1 MVDGKKLIRISLILI
16 GIFFYNCLSIAM
28 EKPYHHLPDGTFRNP
43 EGSPKRDPNV
53 KWSYKIFN
61 QEKKKLDM
69 TVPKEHVVE
78 KEKVLSDLKK
88 YQDDDYV
95 AWIGHA
101 TFLIKL
107 GETTIITDPV
117 FSKNAGPLIF
127 GPDRFTEPALKLNEI
142 PKIDLFLLTHNHY
155 DHQDMSTIRKF
166 PYKNAKVLLPLKL
179 SKYFKRYKDVV
190 AKPINGFSGNNVI
203 LLKSF
208 NASKIKRLIKTHNH
222 VFFQKFL
229 PGVSKGDK
237 RVFIIKGKIV
247 GAISRVPK
255 KGSILSNMSKG
266 AQAKL
271 TKLTKKEVK
280 VSKVIGKLLVK
291 NKIYFAGIDFIQEK
305 LIGDINVTSPTGLA
319 AYKDLSGINLAKV
332 FWNNI

>member
-1 MVDGKKLIRISLILI
+1 MTKILAIQGSNLKKINLKTDTTILLAAEAQKRGYKIYYFEPENLSFLNGNVIASCKHIKIHDSKKKFYSLLKTINFNLKKSKVILIR
-16 GIFFYNCLSIAM
+16 N
-28 EKPYHHLPDGTFRNP
+28 
-43 EGSPKRDPNV
+43 DPPFDNR
-53 KWSYKIFN
+53 Y
-61 QEKKKLDM
+61 LY
-69 TVPKEHVVE
+69 T
-78 KEKVLSDLKK
+78 
-88 YQDDDYV
+88 
-95 AWIGHA
+95 
-101 TFLIKL
+101 TFLLNHISKKVKIINNPSAVRNVSEKL
-107 GETTIITDPV
+107 
-117 FSKNAGPLIF
+117 FSINFMRYMPPTLIS
-127 GPDRFTEPALKLNEI
+127 ENLNEI
-142 PKIDLFLLTHNHY
+142 RNF
-155 DHQDMSTIRKF
+155 
-166 PYKNAKVLLPLKL
+166 
-179 SKYFKRYKDVV
+179 FKRYKAVV

-208 NASKIKRLIKTHNH
+208 NASKIKKLIKTHNH

-271 TKLTKKEVK
+271 TKLTNKEIK
-280 VSKVIGKLLVK
+280 ASKAIGKLLIK
-291 NKIYFAGIDFIQEK
+291 NKIYFAGIDFVQEK

-319 AYKDLSGINLAKV
+319 AYKDLSGINLAKL